1 MFHCSLVHCFLEV
14 VRDFV
19 SQYSDFSIVVTLE
32 GDFVGVS
39 EGAPVASC
47 TEFIDELHRLELG
60 EFGVAPIGLMDG
72 GLTAGGLFFRFL
84 AVSGSL
90 VLAFFAPTLQTVFVA
105 GATAEVGEWQSAS
118 ALCADFGFC
127 PYG

>member
-1 MFHCSLVHCFLEV
+1 MVHCFFEV
-14 VRDFV
+14 IRGCA

-60 EFGVAPIGLMDG
+60 EFGVASIGLMDG
-72 GLTAGGLFFRFL
+72 GLTAGGLLQRLVALPVGLFL
-84 AVSGSL
+84 AV
-90 VLAFFAPTLQTVFVA
+90 FAPTLEAVFVS